1 MKLPTKYYVFIVLIL
16 VMCAVMIITYYFEY
30 TSGKQIVSEEI
41 YSAHSRAYSVQKET
55 ETSESDIAKTVNI
68 NTATA
73 QELADFLPGI
83 GIVKAE
89 SIVAYREAIGGFKSV
104 DELIEV
110 QGIGESTLE
119 KIRAYCRVTDD

>member
-1 MKLPTKYYVFIVLIL
+1 MKLSVKYYVFAVLTL
-16 VMCAVMIITYYFEY
+16 AMCSIMIITCYLEY
-30 TSGKQIVSEEI
+30 TSGKQIISEDI
-41 YSAHSRAYSVQKET
+41 YSVTSRIYSMQENDEVSRSDRT
-55 ETSESDIAKTVNI
+55 ETINV

-73 QELADFLPGI
+73 QELADFLPGV

-110 QGIGESTLE
+110 SGIGESTLE
-119 KIRAYCRVTDD
+119 KIRDYCRVTDD